1 MDRGSMV
8 VVVVDGSKLGRAAF
22 VQICPIEAVHEI
34 VTDTDGDSHELAAIR
49 HTGVTVTV
57 V

>member
-22 VQICPIEAVHEI
+22 VQICPIDAVHEI